1 MAIRNAGPVGEAV
14 TAWDDMRGVQPQ
26 RGVRRIVRSY
36 SSWIVQVYCVIR
48 FRILRIRFLEEIGQ
62 YLPTGGRVMEV
73 GCGFGLFAL
82 YFASIHPDLQI
93 RAVDLDE
100 KRIAAA
106 EASQHKLG
114 INNVSFE
121 IGDATQID
129 LGSGPLDAVYMLD
142 LIHHIPPVS
151 ARQLVHQAYE
161 VLRPGGVLIIKD
173 VDTRPRWK
181 MTFTLLLDL
190 LMTGGE
196 RPDYWSSAELADLLQ
211 GEGFKVFRHSMV
223 DLLPYPHQLFV
234 AIKGSETDPASS

>member
-1 MAIRNAGPVGEAV
+1 MRHVDSSGEAV
-14 TAWDDMRGVQPQ
+14 SPWDGMRGVQPQ
-26 RGVRRIVRSY
+26 RGVRRIVQSY
-36 SSWIVQVYCVIR
+36 SSWTVQLYCVVR
-48 FRILRIRFLEEIGQ
+48 FRILRMRFLEEIGQ
-62 YLPTGGRVMEV
+62 YLPSNGNVMEV

-82 YFASIHPDLQI
+82 YFASVHPDLEI

-100 KRIAAA
+100 GRIAAA

-114 INNVSFE
+114 INNVTFE
-121 IGDATQID
+121 VGDAEEID
-129 LGSGPLDAVYMLD
+129 LRCEPLDAVYMLD
-142 LIHHIPPVS
+142 LIHHIPHAA
-151 ARQLVHQAYE
+151 ARRLVHQVYD

-211 GEGFKVFRHSMV
+211 RDGFKVFRHSMV
-223 DLLPYPHQLFV
+223 DLLPYPHQVFI
-234 AIKGSETDPASS
+234 AIKDPIATPASS